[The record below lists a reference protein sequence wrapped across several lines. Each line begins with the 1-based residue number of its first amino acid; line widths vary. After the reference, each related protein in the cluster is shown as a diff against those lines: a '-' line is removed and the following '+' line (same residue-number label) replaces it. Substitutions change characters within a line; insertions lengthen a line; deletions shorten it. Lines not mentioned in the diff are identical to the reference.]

1 MKKVLIGAS
10 VFVAAVAAL
19 RRFGPVL
26 GERAMRKCEQ
36 MFDRMPADF
45 PPKLIL
51 RGIEEIREQNTQI
64 LHRLQEEEEEV
75 HGRTALAAGV

>member
-1 MKKVLIGAS
+1 MKKVLIGAA
-10 VFVAAVAAL
+10 VFVVALAAL

-45 PPKLIL
+45 PPKQML
-51 RGIEEIREQNTQI
+51 RGIEEIQEKNTHI
-64 LHRLQEEEEEV
+64 LRRLQEQE
-75 HGRTALAAGV
+75 HRPTALAGA